1 MQQQAKAV
9 VLGDPGVGK
18 TSLVNALAS
27 QASRRESHGSPFV
40 SVDVPKEMLEDIGS
54 AASIPTSSQ
63 PSGSGSTPQGSVQ
76 GGDVCLKFWEHR
88 GNADRREYETVFPG
102 ALFCIVVCD
111 IRSPESANSAFNKWM
126 AVRDSYMTES
136 FLFVVGSF
144 LDEVVHRRVEINE
157 ICKACA
163 QRDAIYVEVSS
174 LTGKNIPFLWHFIIQ
189 RINYMMNVKSHM
201 QLQSRGN
208 ISGRS
213 ADDMGSSGAG
223 RPAGSSPDKSGSR
236 AAASSSTLSSSEDGK
251 LVTPFLEG
259 DVDLESIGSLLA
271 STVGLD
277 FWPGYEA
284 EQENLTFIGKSITS
298 IVNDISSI
306 NSSLS
311 SLDGLNQSTIKDVV
325 LEKCGDYRV
334 RGEVNDAGP
343 MYDEPDLEELRHSY
357 ELMGLTLPAALLE
370 PEQSGPIQ
378 PVTPSALESVTVKMR
393 VKLPDGAEAIMQL
406 RHGIEDVKSQV
417 ARFLAQ
423 NNMQSDSLAFEKLV
437 KLGSSLLADQIR
449 AKQSQSAPES
459 NAPANPNTVP
469 KCVVR
474 VKLPSGQ
481 TIETVVS
488 RDEDAQVVAARVASE
503 HGLSMGYQNK
513 VWEQLRSAQKLSF
526 KSVEAPAK
534 KSGKPATVSRG

>member
-9 VLGDPGVGK
+9 VLGDVGVGK

-27 QASRRESHGSPFV
+27 LASRRESHGSPFV
-40 SVDVPKEMLEDIGS
+40 SVDIPRAMLDEVASSVTSPTAANQAQVP
-54 AASIPTSSQ
+54 
-63 PSGSGSTPQGSVQ
+63 GSTQQQSSQ
-76 GGDVCLKFWEHR
+76 GGDLCLKFWEHR

-136 FLFVVGSF
+136 FLFVVGNF
-144 LDEVVHRRVEINE
+144 LDDVVHRRVEINE

-163 QRDAIYVEVSS
+163 QRDAIYLEVSS
-174 LTGKNIPFLWHFIIQ
+174 TTGKNVPFLWHLIIQ

-201 QLQSRGN
+201 QLQIREG
-208 ISGRS
+208 
-213 ADDMGSSGAG
+213 GSKAGEDAFPAATGAG
-223 RPAGSSPDKSGSR
+223 RSKGTGS
-236 AAASSSTLSSSEDGK
+236 ASSSEDAK
-251 LVTPFLEG
+251 TLTPFLEG
-259 DVDLESIGSLLA
+259 DVDVDSIGSVLA
-271 STVGLD
+271 STVGLE

-284 EQENLTFIGKSITS
+284 EQENLAVIGKCITS
-298 IVNDISSI
+298 IVNDVGGISSG
-306 NSSLS
+306 LS
-311 SLDGLNQSTIKDVV
+311 SIDGLSQASIHDVV
-325 LEKCGDYRV
+325 LQKCGDYRL
-334 RGEVNDAGP
+334 AGNTSATTDEGGRL
-343 MYDEPDLEELRHSY
+343 YDEPDLEELRHSY
-357 ELMGLTLPAALLE
+357 ELMGLTLPAAILE
-370 PEQSGPIQ
+370 PMQTAPIKS
-378 PVTPSALESVTVKMR
+378 VTSSVLDSVTVKLR
-393 VKLPDGAEAIMQL
+393 VRLPDGAEAIMQL
-406 RHGIEDVKSQV
+406 RHGVEEVKTQV

-423 NNMQSDSLAFEKLV
+423 NGMQSDSLAYEKLV

-449 AKQSQSAPES
+449 VRESQAAETAAAPKPSS
-459 NAPANPNTVP
+459 NPVP

-488 RDEDAQVVAARVASE
+488 RDEDAQVVAARIAAE

-526 KSVEAPAK
+526 KSVEAPTPTKNAP
-534 KSGKPATVSRG
+534 KSSLNARR

>member
-1 MQQQAKAV
+1 MQQQAKVV
-9 VLGDPGVGK
+9 VLGDAGVGK
-18 TSLVNALAS
+18 TSLINALAS

-40 SVDVPKEMLEDIGS
+40 SVDIPKAMLDDIGS
-54 AASIPTSSQ
+54 AVSAKSSQ
-63 PSGSGSTPQGSVQ
+63 PSGAGSVSQGGSQ

-88 GNADRREYETVFPG
+88 GNTDRREYETVFPG

-111 IRSPESANSAFNKWM
+111 IRSPDSANSAFNKWM

-163 QRDAIYVEVSS
+163 QRDAIYIEASS
-174 LTGKNIPFLWHFIIQ
+174 ATGKNIPFLWHFIVQ

-208 ISGRS
+208 IAGRS
-213 ADDMGSSGAG
+213 TDEAVASSGTGWNAG
-223 RPAGSSPDKSGSR
+223 GSDKSLSR
-236 AAASSSTLSSSEDGK
+236 SAPSSNLPPSQDDK
-251 LVTPFLEG
+251 LLTPFLEG
-259 DVDLESIGSLLA
+259 DVDVESIGSLLA

-284 EQENLTFIGKSITS
+284 EHENLAFIGKSITS
-298 IVNDISSI
+298 IVNDVSSI

-311 SLDGLNQSTIKDVV
+311 SLDGLNQSTVQDIV
-325 LEKCGDYRV
+325 LEKCGDYRI
-334 RGEVNDAGP
+334 RGDGDASRIF
-343 MYDEPDLEELRHSY
+343 DEPDLEELRHSY
-357 ELMGLTLPAALLE
+357 QLMGLTLPAALLE
-370 PEQSGPIQ
+370 SDQAGPMQ
-378 PVTPSALESVTVKMR
+378 PAASSALESVTVKMR

-417 ARFLAQ
+417 AKFLAQ
-423 NNMQSDSLAFEKLV
+423 NGMQSDSLAFEKLV
-437 KLGSSLLADQIR
+437 KLGSSLLADQVR
-449 AKQSQSAPES
+449 AKQSQSTPEPGTPTAS
-459 NAPANPNTVP
+459 TTVP

-474 VKLPSGQ
+474 IKLPSGQ

-526 KSVEAPAK
+526 KSVEASAK
-534 KSGKPATVSRG
+534 KSGKPTTVSRG